1 MTVLFVA
8 LLRAGLLSLK
18 ETSVALTLTGAI
30 LSSALL
36 LCTPAIASSTGLH
49 EHRLLPGFGQIAPDV
64 SYYLDQ
70 KGDLLLEDIMTR
82 SFDKVRE
89 YPPQFGYTE
98 AAVWLNFRYSN
109 PGDIVWLS
117 VNYPMLDDVQVF
129 ILDEH
134 QKLLSAYP
142 LGDRLYFVERVLL
155 RPEFTVPLP
164 SSVSLVSVYLRVQS
178 GSSLEVPMTISED
191 AVLRKTMEN
200 SAWVQGLF
208 FGAVVMLGL
217 YHTLI
222 FLSSG
227 DRSYFYFGG
236 LSLAMALI
244 QATLWG
250 RSYQF
255 LWPESPDW
263 NDIAVSALIN
273 TSNFFGVLYIAKVV
287 KICESHRLINIA
299 AMALAAISGLMV
311 ALSLYFPYADV
322 IYPTLLLSMMTF
334 LTCATMVV
342 VRMRRGYPP
351 AFAVFVAGLMY
362 TLGSASYILGK
373 LGVFNNSL
381 LLDNALALGQ
391 LLQVLLFAFA
401 LSVRMAMD
409 KELRERAQR
418 DTAHAQAMLLETERE
433 QNVRLDQEVKA
444 RTQELREANARL
456 EKISTTDSLTGLYN
470 RRHFD
475 EVLEREYGRAAREGK
490 ALSLIMFDLD
500 YFKNLNDTQGH
511 AFGDEALRQTALRI
525 QDVLNRPADMA
536 FRYGGEE
543 FVILLPDTEAS
554 AAHILARQ
562 IWTAMRSEPVVM
574 KDQTV
579 RLTISIGIA
588 TAMPDKDNSYYTLLK
603 RADEK
608 LYQAKNEGR
617 DRICI

>member
-1 MTVLFVA
+1 MRA
-8 LLRAGLLSLK
+8 L
-18 ETSVALTLTGAI
+18 I
-30 LSSALL
+30 ALL
-36 LCTPAIASSTGLH
+36 LSRVSFQGAAFMAAALLSVSALGAEAGLH
-49 EHRLLPGFGQIAPDV
+49 EHRLSPGFGRIVPEV
-64 SYYLDQ
+64 SYFLDEQ
-70 KGDLLLEDIMTR
+70 GNYGLEDVVTQP
-82 SFDKVRE
+82 FEKVRE
-89 YPPQFGYTE
+89 YPPQFGYTD
-98 AAVWLNFRYSN
+98 ATVWLTFRYSN
-109 PGDIVWLS
+109 PGDAVWLS

-134 QKLLSAYP
+134 QNLLTAYP
-142 LGDRLYFVERVLL
+142 LGDRLSFVERVLL

-164 SSVSLVSVYLRVQS
+164 SSVLSGSVYLRVQS

-191 AVLRKTMEN
+191 AVLRQTMEN

-217 YHTLI
+217 YHALI

-227 DRSYFYFGG
+227 DRSYLYFSG

-255 LWPESPDW
+255 LWPESPAW
-263 NDIAVSALIN
+263 NDIAVSTLIN
-273 TSNFFGVLYIAKVV
+273 TSSVFGALYIAKVV
-287 KICESHRLINIA
+287 KICESHRWINLA
-299 AMALAAISGLMV
+299 AMALAATSTVM
-311 ALSLYFPYADV
+311 AFLSLLLPYAEV

-334 LTCATMVV
+334 LTCATMVI

-418 DTAHAQAMLLETERE
+418 DTAHAQAMLHETERE
-433 QNVRLDQEVKA
+433 QNIRLDQEVRA

-456 EKISTTDSLTGLYN
+456 EKISTTDALTGLYN

-475 EVLEREYGRAAREGK
+475 EVLEREYDRGAREGK
-490 ALSLIMFDLD
+490 SLSLIMLDLD
-500 YFKNLNDTQGH
+500 YFKKLNDSQGH
-511 AFGDEALRQTALRI
+511 AFSDEALRQTALRI

-543 FVILLPDTEAS
+543 FVILLPDTEVS

-562 IWTAMRSEPVVM
+562 VWTAMRSEPVVM
-574 KDQTV
+574 KEQTV
-579 RLTISIGIA
+579 KLTISIGIA
-588 TAMPDKDNSYYTLLK
+588 SMLPDNESSYYSLLK

>member
-1 MTVLFVA
+1 MRR
-8 LLRAGLLSLK
+8 LRAL
-18 ETSVALTLTGAI
+18 I
-30 LSSALL
+30 ALL
-36 LCTPAIASSTGLH
+36 LSRVLFQGAAFMAAALLSVSALGGEPGQN
-49 EHRLLPGFGQIAPDV
+49 EHRLSPGFGLIVPEVFYLLDEPG
-64 SYYLDQ
+64 SY
-70 KGDLLLEDIMTR
+70 GLEDVMTR
-82 SFDKVRE
+82 SFEKVRE
-89 YPPQFGYTE
+89 YPPQFGYTD
-98 AAVWLNFRYSN
+98 AAVWLTFRYSN
-109 PGDIVWLS
+109 PGDVVWLS
-117 VNYPMLDDVQVF
+117 INYPMLDDVQVF

-134 QKLLSAYP
+134 QNLLSAYP
-142 LGDRLYFVERVLL
+142 LGDRLSFVERVLL

-164 SSVSLVSVYLRVQS
+164 SSVLSGSVYLRVQS

-191 AVLRKTMEN
+191 AVLRQTMEN
-200 SAWVQGLF
+200 SAWIQGLF

-217 YHTLI
+217 YHALI

-227 DRSYFYFGG
+227 DRSYLYFSG

-255 LWPESPDW
+255 LWPESPVW
-263 NDIAVSALIN
+263 NNIAVSTLIN
-273 TSNFFGVLYIAKVV
+273 TSNVFGALYISKVV
-287 KICESHRLINIA
+287 KICESHRWIYLA
-299 AMALAAISGLMV
+299 AMALAATSTVMV
-311 ALSLYFPYADV
+311 VLSLNMPYAEV

-334 LTCATMVV
+334 LVCATMVV

-433 QNVRLDQEVKA
+433 QNMRLDQEVKA
-444 RTQELREANARL
+444 RTRELREANARL

-475 EVLEREYGRAAREGK
+475 EVLEREYDRGAREGK
-490 ALSLIMFDLD
+490 SLSLIMLDLD
-500 YFKNLNDTQGH
+500 YFKNLNDSQGH

-562 IWTAMRSEPVVM
+562 IWTAMRSEPIVM

-588 TAMPDKDNSYYTLLK
+588 ATMPDKDNSYYTLLK

>member
-1 MTVLFVA
+1 M
-8 LLRAGLLSLK
+8 RGL
-18 ETSVALTLTGAI
+18 I
-30 LSSALL
+30 ALL
-36 LCTPAIASSTGLH
+36 LSRGSFQGAAFMAAALLSVSALGAEAGLH
-49 EHRLLPGFGQIAPDV
+49 EHRLSPGFGRIVPEV
-64 SYYLDQ
+64 SYFLDEQ
-70 KGDLLLEDIMTR
+70 GNYGLEDVVTQP
-82 SFDKVRE
+82 FEKVRE
-89 YPPQFGYTE
+89 YPPQFGYSD
-98 AAVWLNFRYSN
+98 AAVWLTFRYSN
-109 PGDIVWLS
+109 PGDAVWLS

-134 QKLLSAYP
+134 QNLLTAYP
-142 LGDRLYFVERVLL
+142 LGDRLSFVERVLL

-164 SSVSLVSVYLRVQS
+164 TSAFTRSVYLRVQS

-191 AVLRKTMEN
+191 TVLRQTMEN

-217 YHTLI
+217 YHALI

-227 DRSYFYFGG
+227 DRSYLYFSG

-255 LWPESPDW
+255 LWPESPAW
-263 NDIAVSALIN
+263 NDIAVSTLIN
-273 TSNFFGVLYIAKVV
+273 TSNVFGALYIAKVV
-287 KICESHRLINIA
+287 KICESHRWINLA
-299 AMALAAISGLMV
+299 AMALAATSTVM
-311 ALSLYFPYADV
+311 AFLSLLLPYAEV

-334 LTCATMVV
+334 LTCATMVI

-401 LSVRMAMD
+401 LSVRMAME

-418 DTAHAQAMLLETERE
+418 DTAHAQALLLETERE
-433 QNVRLDQEVKA
+433 QNMRLDQEVKA

-475 EVLEREYGRAAREGK
+475 EVLEREYDRGAREGK
-490 ALSLIMFDLD
+490 SLSLIMLDLD
-500 YFKNLNDTQGH
+500 YFKNLNDSQGH

-562 IWTAMRSEPVVM
+562 IWTAMRSEPIVM

-588 TAMPDKDNSYYTLLK
+588 ATMPDKDSSYYTLLK